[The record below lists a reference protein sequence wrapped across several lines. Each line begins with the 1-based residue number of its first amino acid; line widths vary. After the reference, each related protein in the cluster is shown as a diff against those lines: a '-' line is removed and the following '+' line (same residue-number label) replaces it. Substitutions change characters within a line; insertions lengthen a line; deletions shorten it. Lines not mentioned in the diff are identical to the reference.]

1 MSKYIELTSGNFE
14 TTLAKGVSLVDFWAP
29 WCGPCRMI
37 APIIEELAE
46 DFEGKAKVCK
56 VNTDEEQ
63 DIAVKFGIRSIPTI
77 MFFKD
82 GEMVDQ
88 IVGAQSKQALA
99 DKINALLA

>member
-1 MSKYIELTSGNFE
+1 MAKYIELTGANFE
-14 TTLAKGVSLVDFWAP
+14 DTLKEGVSLVDFWAP

-37 APIIEELAE
+37 APVIEELAE
-46 DFEGKAKVCK
+46 DYEGKAKICK

-77 MFFKD
+77 MFFKN

-99 DKINALLA
+99 DKLDALLA